1 MAIAITLQ
9 QYLEDHDIR
18 YDVLVHQR
26 TVTARQT
33 ARACEIPKDRLAKAV
48 LMRDGQGYVVAVLP
62 ASCRLDKAQLWRLL
76 HRPVELASEEEAEG
90 LFRDCDRGAVPALGQ
105 AYGVET
111 IVDERLDRAPEIWL
125 EAGDHERLVH
135 LSGEQF
141 HALTAAARRGRF
153 AHA

>member
-1 MAIAITLQ
+1 MAMALTLQ
-9 QYLEDHDIR
+9 QYLESHDIR

-26 TVTARQT
+26 TMTARQT
-33 ARACEIPKDRLAKAV
+33 ARIYEVPADQLAKAI

-62 ASCRLDKAQLWRLL
+62 ASCELHKAQLWRLL
-76 HRPVELASEEEAEG
+76 HRPVELANEDDAAT
-90 LFRDCDRGAVPALGQ
+90 LFGDCARGVIPALSQ

-111 IVDERLDRAPEIWL
+111 IVDDRLDRVPEIWL
-125 EAGDHERLVH
+125 EAGDHECLVH

-141 HALTAAARRGRF
+141 HTLMMPARHGSF